1 MGLEILFILLGWV
14 ALGFIG
20 YTIYTTVK
28 LQLYPEEV
36 PVDKPQAG
44 TPSTGQQPI
53 GQPSTGPTLP
63 STRDARFLFF
73 FAPWCPWSRKAKV
86 QWDAFTTEVKRY
98 PATYG
103 GKRVSLETINGDQ
116 SPDMVKAYNITAYPT
131 FKLVTSDG
139 VTEMN
144 AHPSPDGFKTLMI
157 KTLGPEEP
165 AKIA

>member
-1 MGLEILFILLGWV
+1 MGLELLFIILGWV

-20 YTIYTTVK
+20 YTVYTTVK
-28 LQLYPEEV
+28 LQMYPEDV
-36 PVDKPQAG
+36 PVEKAPVRA
-44 TPSTGQQPI
+44 PASI
-53 GQPSTGPTLP
+53 GKASTGPTLP
-63 STRDARFLFF
+63 STQDARFLFF
-73 FAPWCPWSRKAKV
+73 FAPWCPWSKKAKV
-86 QWDAFTTEVKRY
+86 QWDAFITEVKRY

-116 SPDMVKAYNITAYPT
+116 SPDMVNAYKITAYPT

-139 VTEMN
+139 VTEMTG
-144 AHPSPDGFKTLMI
+144 HPSPDGFKTLLI